1 MQPEFSISLLSHMTS
16 NIGSIRM
23 LHTMEHCMQ
32 QTTPHISLRMDDSID
47 LLIYWLIALL
57 IGGDALEPRV
67 IFRNVSGCG

>member
-1 MQPEFSISLLSHMTS
+1 
-16 NIGSIRM
+16 M